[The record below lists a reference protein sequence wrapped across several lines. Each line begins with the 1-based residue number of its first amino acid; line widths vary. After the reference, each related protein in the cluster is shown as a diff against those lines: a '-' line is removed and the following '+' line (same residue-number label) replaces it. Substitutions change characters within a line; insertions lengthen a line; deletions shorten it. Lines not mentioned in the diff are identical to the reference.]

1 LPQNDNNTDDD
12 EGNAMMELLRRLF
25 GLGGS
30 ETAAAP
36 PMSPGTGTG
45 IGTGMGPAAA
55 PAKPA
60 APASV
65 ASSASEPAS
74 EPAGATRV
82 NGTARYVIVGAGPAG
97 VIAAATLR
105 EKDREGSIV
114 LVHGEP
120 GEPYS
125 RMAIPYVLTGQ
136 IGQPGM
142 TLHKDPGW
150 YADHAID
157 VRHGRVSGVDVA
169 AKQLAMQGGGR
180 LGFEQLLIA
189 TGSSPLRPPIEG
201 LDLPGVHPCW
211 TAEDC
216 TNIVR
221 LAEPGA
227 HVILLGAGFI
237 GCIVLE
243 ALAERGVSLTV
254 VEMGD
259 RMVPRMLDA
268 VAGTML
274 KRWCESKGIS
284 VRTSTRITKIEPA
297 AKADKDD
304 RDSLLVD
311 LDDGSQLP
319 ANLVVIAAGVRANT
333 GFLDGSGIT
342 VDQGI
347 LVDDHLRS
355 SVPFIYAAGDVAQ
368 GPDFSTRG
376 FSVHAVQ
383 PTAADHG
390 RFAAVN
396 MAGGDARYGG
406 SLVMNVLDTVGLVS
420 CSFGTWQGVDGGEAA
435 AARDEAGF
443 KYINLQFDGDHVIGG
458 QAVGRTDWIGTMR
471 GLIQTKVPLGPW
483 KQKLMHDPHRIAEA
497 YLARAGQ

>member
-1 LPQNDNNTDDD
+1 
-12 EGNAMMELLRRLF
+12 MELLRRLL
-25 GLGGS
+25 GLGAT
-30 ETAAAP
+30 ETASRTETSAASAP
-36 PMSPGTGTG
+36 LGSATAMSAPAK
-45 IGTGMGPAAA
+45 AAA
-55 PAKPA
+55 PAPPTASGAGPGVGAGPA
-60 APASV
+60 AG
-65 ASSASEPAS
+65 
-74 EPAGATRV
+74 GAAPV
-82 NGTARYVIVGAGPAG
+82 NGSARYVIVGAGPAG

-136 IGQPGM
+136 IGQQGM

-150 YADHAID
+150 YASHAID
-157 VRHGRVSGVDVA
+157 VRHGWVGGVDVA
-169 AKQLAMQGGGR
+169 AKQLVLQGGGR

-216 TNIVR
+216 SNIVR
-221 LAEPGA
+221 LAEPGS

-243 ALAERGVSLTV
+243 ALAERNVSLTV

-259 RMVPRMLDA
+259 RMVPRMLDG
-268 VAGTML
+268 VAGNML
-274 KRWCESKGIS
+274 RRWCESKGIS
-284 VRTSTRITKIEPA
+284 VRTSTRITRIEPA
-297 AKADKDD
+297 EKAGQDD

-319 ANLVVIAAGVRANT
+319 AHLVVIAAGVRANT
-333 GFLDGSGIT
+333 GFLDGSGVT

-420 CSFGTWQGVDGGEAA
+420 CSFGTWSGVDGGEAA
-435 AARDEAGF
+435 AIQDDAGY
-443 KYINLQFDGDHVIGG
+443 KYINLQFDGDHMIGG
-458 QAVGRTDWIGTMR
+458 QAVGRTDWIGVMR

-483 KQKLMHDPHRIAEA
+483 KAKLMRDPHRIAEA